1 MASYGI
7 SLQSLIK
14 RFWKK
19 TLLTW
24 VLVVLEGAALV
35 AMPMAIGW
43 AVDDL
48 MNESL
53 AGIFKLAGLCLFMLL
68 AGAGRRFYDTRA
80 YARIYSQVANELVEH
95 EQKQDASLS
104 RISARSNLFT
114 EFIQFLE
121 QSIPRVIEQI
131 IGLLGTLVII
141 IFVDVK
147 VFLACLASAALTVV
161 IYGVS
166 EKRIFSLNKGG
177 NDELERQVDV
187 FASKDARRVQ
197 SHFTKLMDWQIRL
210 SDLETLNF
218 SLIWVILGAVLVF
231 SVMTVTSSG
240 NATFGQIVST
250 VMYVF
255 GFAEGV
261 LTFPLYYQQVIR
273 LREIALRLA
282 EPQGV

>member
-1 MASYGI
+1 MAPYGI
-7 SLQSLIK
+7 SLQSLIR

-53 AGIFKLAGLCLFMLL
+53 AGIFKLAGLCLFMLF

-95 EQKQDASLS
+95 EQNQDVSLS

-121 QSIPRVIEQI
+121 ESIPGVITEI
-131 IGLLGTLVII
+131 IGLFGTLVII
-141 IFVDVK
+141 VFIDIK
-147 VFLACLASAALTVV
+147 VFLACLISAALTVV

-166 EKRIFSLNKGG
+166 EKKIFSLNKGG

-187 FASKDARRVQ
+187 FASKDAKRTQ

-231 SVMTVTSSG
+231 SVVTVTSSG
-240 NATFGQIVST
+240 SATFGQIVST

-261 LTFPLYYQQVIR
+261 LAFPLYYQQVIR
-273 LREIALRLA
+273 LREIGLRLA